1 MSVVS
6 YPFLTKDGSE
16 AMSIDE
22 ERVYDLI
29 GVGFGP
35 ANLALAIAVAERN
48 ESAPGNGH
56 DRTARRHS
64 AIFLE
69 KEDRFRWHQGML
81 IDDATMQISFMKD
94 LVTIRNPVSRFSFL
108 SYLAAKGRLVD
119 FINHKTFYPSRV
131 EFHDYL
137 EWAAGHFADMV
148 EYSAAVVNVRPVPG
162 DTADTGG
169 TAETDVAL
177 LDVVARGPSGQTITR
192 RTRNVVLAAGL
203 RPVLPPGVERG
214 DRVWHSSELLT
225 RLAGLPQDEP
235 YQFVVVG
242 AGQSA
247 AEVVGYLHRTFEQAQ
262 VHAVFARY
270 GYSVADDTAF
280 ANRIFDP
287 AAVDDFYF
295 APAAVKDQLSAYH
308 SNTNYSVVDA
318 DLITDLYRRM
328 YQEQVTEH
336 RRLHIHNVCDI
347 AEQAPASD
355 HVGVVIRH
363 LPTGEIARVRADYV
377 VYATGYTPADPAD
390 LLGEAAPLCQRDE
403 AGLVLVDRD
412 YRVTTVAGTRAG
424 IYLQGGTVHSH
435 GISSTLLSNAAVR
448 AGEILDSVCSRGTAP
463 LPSTVAALDARG

>member
-1 MSVVS
+1 M
-6 YPFLTKDGSE
+6 GS
-16 AMSIDE
+16 DE

-35 ANLALAIAVAERN
+35 ANLALAIAVGEHN
-48 ESAPGNGH
+48 ESAAGNGH
-56 DRTARRHS
+56 NGAARSQS
-64 AIFLE
+64 AMFLE

-94 LVTIRNPVSRFSFL
+94 LVTMRNPVSRFSFL

-137 EWAAGHFADMV
+137 EWAASHFTDMV
-148 EYSAAVVNVRPVPG
+148 EYSAAVVNVRPVIR
-162 DTADTGG
+162 DS
-169 TAETDVAL
+169 EVAF
-177 LDVVARGPSGQTITR
+177 LDVMARHPSGQTVTHR
-192 RTRNVVLAAGL
+192 ARNVVLAAGL
-203 RPVLPPGVERG
+203 RPVLPPGVERT

-225 RLAGLPQDEP
+225 RLAGLRPGEP
-235 YQFVVVG
+235 HRFVVVG

-247 AEVVGYLHRTFEQAQ
+247 AEVVGYLHRTFEHAQ

-287 AAVDDFYF
+287 VAVDDFYF
-295 APAAVKDQLSAYH
+295 APPAVKEQLSAYH
-308 SNTNYSVVDA
+308 GNTNYSVVDA
-318 DLITDLYRRM
+318 DLISDLYRRM

-336 RRLHIHNVCDI
+336 RRLHIHNVCGI
-347 AEQAPASD
+347 AEPTSASD

-363 LPTGEIARVRADYV
+363 LPTGELTPMRADYV
-377 VYATGYTPADPAD
+377 VYATGYTPTDPAD
-390 LLGEAAPLCQRDE
+390 LLGEATPLCHRDD
-403 AGLVLVDRD
+403 AGLARVDRD
-412 YRVTTVAGTRAG
+412 YRVSTVAGTRAG

-435 GISSTLLSNAAVR
+435 GISSTLLSNVAVR
-448 AGEILDSVCSRGTAP
+448 AGEILASICSRELAQ

>member
-1 MSVVS
+1 MSS
-6 YPFLTKDGSE
+6 
-16 AMSIDE
+16 DE
-22 ERVYDLI
+22 ERTYDLI

-35 ANLALAIAVAERN
+35 ANLALAIAIGERN
-48 ESAPGNGH
+48 ESASGNG
-56 DRTARRHS
+56 RNGTARKQS

-81 IDDATMQISFMKD
+81 IDDATMQISFLKD
-94 LVTIRNPVSRFSFL
+94 LVTMRNPISRFSFL
-108 SYLAAKGRLVD
+108 SYLADKGRLVD
-119 FINHKTFYPSRV
+119 FINHKTFFPTRV

-137 EWAAGHFADMV
+137 EWVAVHFADMV
-148 EYSAAVVNVRPVPG
+148 EYSARVVNVRPVPG
-162 DTADTGG
+162 DT
-169 TAETDVAL
+169 DVPF
-177 LDVVARGPSGQTITR
+177 LDIIAQRPSGQTVTR
-192 RTRNVVLAAGL
+192 RTCNVVLAAGL
-203 RPVLPPGVERG
+203 RPVLPPGVERT

-225 RLAGLPQDEP
+225 RLGGLPPGEP

-247 AEVVGYLHRTFEQAQ
+247 AEVVGYLHRMFRHAQ

-295 APAAVKDQLSAYH
+295 APSAVKDQLSAYH

-347 AEQAPASD
+347 AEQASAGD

-363 LPTGEIARVRADYV
+363 LPTGELARVRADYV
-377 VYATGYTPADPAD
+377 VYATGYTPTDPAD
-390 LLGEAAPLCQRDE
+390 LLGEAAPLCQRDD
-403 AGLVLVDRD
+403 AGRVLVDRD
-412 YRVTTVAGTRAG
+412 YRLRTVAGTRAG

-448 AGEILDSVCSRGTAP
+448 AGEILASVCSREGGE
-463 LPSTVAALDARG
+463 LLSTVAALDAGG

>member
-1 MSVVS
+1 MDSAV
-6 YPFLTKDGSE
+6 E
-16 AMSIDE
+16 H
-22 ERVYDLI
+22 VYDLI

-35 ANLALAIAVAERN
+35 ANLALAIAVDEHDASNGRDSGDGRN
-48 ESAPGNGH
+48 GA
-56 DRTARRHS
+56 ARKRS

-69 KEDRFRWHQGML
+69 RKDQFSWHQGML

-108 SYLAAKGRLVD
+108 SYLAARGRLVD

-137 EWAAGHFADMV
+137 EWTASHFSEMV
-148 EYSAAVVNVRPVPG
+148 EYSAAVVNVRPVPRNG
-162 DTADTGG
+162 
-169 TAETDVAL
+169 EVAL
-177 LDVVARGPSGQTITR
+177 LDVVARRPSGQTVTR
-192 RTRNVVLAAGL
+192 RARNVVLAAGL
-203 RPVLPPGVERG
+203 QPVLPPGIERA

-225 RLAGLPQDEP
+225 RLASLRPGEP
-235 YQFVVVG
+235 YSFVVVG

-247 AEVVGYLHRTFEQAQ
+247 AEVVGYLHRNFEHAQ

-295 APAAVKDQLSAYH
+295 APPAVKDQLSAYH

-328 YQEQVTEH
+328 YQERVTGH
-336 RRLHIHNVCDI
+336 RRLHIHNVCAV
-347 AEQAPASD
+347 AEQAAAD
-355 HVGVVIRH
+355 GHVGVVIRH
-363 LPTGEIARVRADYV
+363 LPTGELTRVRAHYV
-377 VYATGYTPADPAD
+377 IYATGYTPADPAD
-390 LLGEAAPLCQRDE
+390 LLGEAAPLCRRDDV
-403 AGLVLVDRD
+403 GRVLVDRD
-412 YRVTTVAGTRAG
+412 YRVSTIPGTRAG
-424 IYLQGGTVHSH
+424 IYLQGSTVHTH

-448 AGEILDSVCSRGTAP
+448 AGEILDSIRSREPAQSRDPVT
-463 LPSTVAALDARG
+463 ALDARG